1 MRHINNWFAHV
12 EVLSCCSCNYS
23 LLNLFFC
30 KKVEQ
35 RMTSSAHSVVTT
47 VTRTMPTLLGDT
59 LVGMYLF
66 GSLVWGDF
74 DEDTSDI
81 DILVVLTHDVDDV
94 LFATLDSFHN
104 ELALQYS
111 YWAGRIELVYI
122 SLAALDSFKEKRSP
136 IAVMSPG
143 EPFNIKDAG
152 LDWLINW
159 YTIRDQSQVLY
170 GPAPTT
176 IIPLITREEFTDVVR
191 MQVDEWGDWVE
202 HARESRPSQAYTIL
216 TMCRALYAW
225 QEGVQTSK
233 RLAAEWAIQAL
244 PDQAQIITNALE
256 WRRDHRNNDINHA
269 ATYRFA
275 VEMVRVVSEKMG
287 IIRE

>member
-1 MRHINNWFAHV
+1 MADQPLGDVHH
-12 EVLSCCSCNYS
+12 YQ
-23 LLNLFFC
+23 
-30 KKVEQ
+30 KVAQ
-35 RMTSSAHSVVTT
+35 SMTPSAQSVVTT
-47 VTRTMPTLLGDT
+47 VTQTLPTLLDDT
-59 LVGMYLF
+59 LVGIYLF

-81 DILVVLTHDVDDV
+81 DILVVITRDVDDA
-94 LFATLDSFHN
+94 LFTTLNTFHD
-104 ELALQYS
+104 ELALRYS
-111 YWAGRIELVYI
+111 YWSGRIELVYI
-122 SLAALDSFKEKRSP
+122 SLDALASFKEKRSP

-159 YTIRDQSQVLY
+159 YTIRDQSRVLY
-170 GPAPTT
+170 GPDPVT
-176 IIPLITREEFTDVVR
+176 IIPSITRAEFTDAVR

-202 HARESRPSQAYTIL
+202 HSHESRPSQAYTIL

-225 QEGVQTSK
+225 QAGVQTSK
-233 RLAAEWAIQAL
+233 RQAAEWAMQAL
-244 PDQAQIITNALE
+244 PEQAQIIADALE

-275 VEMVRVVSEKMG
+275 VEMVRIVSEKMG
-287 IIRE
+287 IVRE

>member
-1 MRHINNWFAHV
+1 
-12 EVLSCCSCNYS
+12 
-23 LLNLFFC
+23 
-30 KKVEQ
+30 
-35 RMTSSAHSVVTT
+35 MTSSAQSVVTT
-47 VTRTMPTLLGDT
+47 VTRTIPTLLGDT

-81 DILVVLTHDVDDV
+81 DILVVLTRDVDDV
-94 LFATLDSFHN
+94 LFATLDAFHD
-104 ELALQYS
+104 ELAAQYP

-176 IIPLITREEFTDVVR
+176 IIPLITRAEFTDTVR
-191 MQVDEWGDWVE
+191 IQVDEWGDWVE

-233 RLAAEWAIQAL
+233 RVAAEWAMQAL

>member
-1 MRHINNWFAHV
+1 MVIYL
-12 EVLSCCSCNYS
+12 E
-23 LLNLFFC
+23 
-30 KKVEQ
+30 KGEQ
-35 RMTSSAHSVVTT
+35 PMTASAQSVVTT
-47 VTRTMPTLLGDT
+47 VTHTIPTRLGDT
-59 LVGMYLF
+59 LVGIYLF

-81 DILVVLTHDVDDV
+81 DILVVLTRDVDAN
-94 LFATLDSFHN
+94 LFETLTAFHD
-104 ELALQYS
+104 ELERQYP

-170 GPAPTT
+170 GPSPTT
-176 IIPLITREEFTDVVR
+176 IIPLITREQFTDGVC
-191 MQVDEWGDWVE
+191 MQVDEWGDWVV
-202 HARESRPSQAYTIL
+202 HTRESRPYQAYAIL

-233 RLAAEWAIQAL
+233 RIAAEWAMQAL
-244 PDQAQIITNALE
+244 PEQAQIIANALE
-256 WRRDHRNNDINHA
+256 WRRDHRTNDINHA

-275 VEMVRVVSEKMG
+275 VEMVRVVGEKMG

>member
-1 MRHINNWFAHV
+1 MTQSLPAAVVHSIQTQLPA
-12 EVLSCCSCNYS
+12 VLG
-23 LLNLFFC
+23 
-30 KKVEQ
+30 EQ
-35 RMTSSAHSVVTT
+35 
-47 VTRTMPTLLGDT
+47 LIGI
-59 LVGMYLF
+59 YLF

-81 DILVVLTHDVDDV
+81 DILVVLTHDVDAD
-94 LFATLDSFHN
+94 LFATLDAFHD
-104 ELALQYS
+104 ELALQYP

-136 IAVMSPG
+136 IAVISPG

-170 GPAPTT
+170 GPRPTT
-176 IIPLITREEFTDVVR
+176 IIPLITRQEFTDAVR

-202 HARESRPSQAYTIL
+202 HARDSRPSQAYTIL

-225 QEGVQTSK
+225 QEGIQTSK
-233 RLAAEWAIQAL
+233 RVAAEWAMQQL
-244 PDQAQIITNALE
+244 PDQASIIANALE

-275 VEMVRVVSEKMG
+275 VEMVRVVSERMG
-287 IIRE
+287 IVRE

>member
-1 MRHINNWFAHV
+1 
-12 EVLSCCSCNYS
+12 
-23 LLNLFFC
+23 
-30 KKVEQ
+30 
-35 RMTSSAHSVVTT
+35 MTSSVQSVVTT
-47 VTRTMPTLLGDT
+47 VTQTLPTLLDDT
-59 LVGMYLF
+59 LVGIYLF

-81 DILVVLTHDVDDV
+81 DILVVLTRDVDDV
-94 LFATLDSFHN
+94 LFAMLNAFHD
-104 ELALQYS
+104 ELALQYP

-122 SLAALDSFKEKRSP
+122 SLDALNTFKEKRSP
-136 IAVMSPG
+136 IAVISPG

-159 YTIRDQSQVLY
+159 YPIRDQSQVLY

-176 IIPLITREEFTDVVR
+176 IIPLIMREEFTNAVR
-191 MQVDEWGDWVE
+191 MQVDEWGDWVV
-202 HARESRPSQAYTIL
+202 HSRESRPSQAYTIL

-225 QEGVQTSK
+225 QEGIQTSK
-233 RLAAEWAIQAL
+233 RVAAEWAMQEL
-244 PDQAQIITNALE
+244 PEQAQIIANALE

-275 VEMVRVVSEKMG
+275 VEMVRVVSEKMRLV
-287 IIRE
+287 RE

>member
-1 MRHINNWFAHV
+1 
-12 EVLSCCSCNYS
+12 
-23 LLNLFFC
+23 
-30 KKVEQ
+30 
-35 RMTSSAHSVVTT
+35 MTPSAQSVVMT
-47 VTRTMPTLLGDT
+47 VTQSLPKILDET
-59 LVGMYLF
+59 LVGIYLF

-74 DEDTSDI
+74 DDDTSDI
-81 DILVVLTHDVDDV
+81 DILVVLTPDVDDA
-94 LFATLDSFHN
+94 LFAALNAFHD
-104 ELALQYS
+104 ELAQQYP

-122 SLAALDSFKEKRSP
+122 SLDALTTFKEKRSP

-170 GPAPTT
+170 GPDPAT
-176 IIPLITREEFTDVVR
+176 IIPLITREEFTDAVR
-191 MQVDEWGDWVE
+191 MQVCEWGDWVE

-225 QEGVQTSK
+225 QAGVQTSK
-233 RLAAEWAIQAL
+233 RQAAEWAMQEL
-244 PDQAQIITNALE
+244 PEQAQIITNALE

-275 VEMVRVVSEKMG
+275 VEMVRVVSDKMG
-287 IIRE
+287 IVRE